1 MIVEGLCERRD
12 EVRGLEQGVLGTVGK
27 RGGSLF
33 KPHISISLLLPS
45 FHPGLSIILSAQQYL
60 QLLSY

>member
-45 FHPGLSIILSAQQYL
+45 FHRLEKAGKAN
-60 QLLSY
+60 